1 MQHACGC
8 AKQQHMHK
16 LFVSVLLC
24 SVHSPFDICWV
35 LAPLRDGLR
44 GGARGGAAGG
54 GRGAARRDER
64 RRGSASGGAVGRAR
78 RRTSGQEAA
87 AEKKCDGEETEQR
100 KKEPGIFKYI
110 IFGG

>member
-44 GGARGGAAGG
+44 GGARGGAAG

>member
-54 GRGAARRDER
+54 RGAARWAARWGEGR
-64 RRGSASGGAVGRAR
+64 RCGGARGGAAGR
-78 RRTSGQEAA
+78 EAA
-87 AEKKCDGEETEQR
+87 RLG
-100 KKEPGIFKYI
+100 
-110 IFGG
+110 